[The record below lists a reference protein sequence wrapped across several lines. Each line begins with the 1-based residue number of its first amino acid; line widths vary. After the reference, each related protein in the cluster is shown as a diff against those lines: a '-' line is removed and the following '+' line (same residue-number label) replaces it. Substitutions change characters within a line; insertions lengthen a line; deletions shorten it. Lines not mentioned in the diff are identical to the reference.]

1 MPLTL
6 VAVVPTGLLW
16 EASTQL
22 VAPPRRPLMDYHQDW
37 LTNQANHGIQ
47 VTVTHCLD
55 GKVPCLLV
63 SPDPAA
69 GPAQRGQLLRSQ
81 LVNQGYSLPP
91 YGQVQGT
98 LVLLHGRRGRKEDLL
113 PVAERFCAA
122 GFRCLLPDLPAHGES
137 PIESL
142 HFGRSELESALPS
155 EVLVEMSRQHGF
167 PAQPAS
173 LWGMSMGGCFAVR
186 NASLHSGVW
195 DSLVIV
201 SSFDDLETLVE
212 EESINRLGPLGPAFA
227 SLTQRLA
234 VIRGGI
240 RTGEITPA
248 HWATQISAPVLVAHG
263 DVDRL
268 ISKERGRRLFDGF
281 GSREKRWVEVN
292 GGDHNNV
299 LITPMPLY
307 STMAAWFLDY

>member
-6 VAVVPTGLLW
+6 VVVVPTGLLW

-37 LTNQANHGIQ
+37 LTNQAQHGIH
-47 VTVTHCLD
+47 VTATHCLD
-55 GKVPCLLV
+55 GKVPCLFV
-63 SPDPAA
+63 TPDPAA

-81 LVNQGYSLPP
+81 LVNQGYPLPS

-137 PIESL
+137 PVESL
-142 HFGRSELESALPS
+142 HFGRSALETSLPS
-155 EVLVEMSRQHGF
+155 EVLAEMSRQYGF
-167 PAQPAS
+167 PSQPAS
-173 LWGMSMGGCFAVR
+173 LWGMSMGGCFAIR
-186 NASLHSGVW
+186 NASQHPDLW
-195 DSLVIV
+195 NSLVIV

-212 EESINRLGPLGPAFA
+212 EQSTNRLGPLGPAFA

-234 VIRGGI
+234 ILRGGV

-248 HWATQISAPVLVAHG
+248 QWAHQISAPVLVAHG
-263 DVDRL
+263 DVDHL

-281 GSREKRWVEVN
+281 GGREKRWVEVK

-307 STMAAWFLDY
+307 STMAAWFLDH